1 MKIFASL
8 TAATLFLFLFSLV
21 PSYSQDRD
29 EARPQAQEDKVK
41 DKVKDK
47 DKDKGA
53 RPNEGRRDDDRPG
66 MRQEEHREPAAARP
80 QEEPRPKEQQREDRD
95 RHDQHQMDR
104 NNQAHPEHAKQGK
117 RIPDDRFRA
126 NFGHEHRF
134 RARQVITTTTI
145 VPGQTRFVYS
155 GYSFIFIDAWPAEWA
170 FDDECYVDYIDG
182 EYFLINPF
190 HPGFRVAVMVV
201 E

>member
-8 TAATLFLFLFSLV
+8 TTATLFLFVVSLV

-41 DKVKDK
+41 DKDKSKDK
-47 DKDKGA
+47 DKVA
-53 RPNEGRRDDDRPG
+53 RPNEGRRDDPG

-117 RIPDDRFRA
+117 RIPDDKFRA
-126 NFGHEHRF
+126 SFGQQHRF

-145 VPGQTRFVYS
+145 VPNQTRFVYS
-155 GYSFIFIDAWPAEWA
+155 GFSFVFVDPWPAEWA

-190 HPGFRVAVMVV
+190 HPGFRVAVMVI